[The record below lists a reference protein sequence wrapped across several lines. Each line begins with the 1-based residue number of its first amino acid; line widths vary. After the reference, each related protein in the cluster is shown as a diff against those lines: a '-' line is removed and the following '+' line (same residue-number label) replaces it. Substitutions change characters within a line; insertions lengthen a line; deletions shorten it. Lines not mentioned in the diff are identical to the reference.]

1 MIEGGFA
8 KPISVHD
15 ELHTLRVAENCQL
28 KNF

>member
-15 ELHTLRVAENCQL
+15 ELHALRVAENCQL
-28 KNF
+28 EKF